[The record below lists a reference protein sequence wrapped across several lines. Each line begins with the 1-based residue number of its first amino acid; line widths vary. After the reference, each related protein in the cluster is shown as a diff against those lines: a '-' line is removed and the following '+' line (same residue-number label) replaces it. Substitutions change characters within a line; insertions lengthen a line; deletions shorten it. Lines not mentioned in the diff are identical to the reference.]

1 MKKKI
6 KFALIGCA
14 GFIAKKHVSVVK
26 KINGDLILALDKHDN
41 VGYLD
46 TYFPQCIF
54 LKRENIFFKKV
65 KEMKIDYVIICSP
78 NYLHYKHIVSS
89 LKSNSNVI
97 CEKPTVLNIADL
109 KKIQKLEINTNKKC
123 YSLFQLRY
131 NTSLIKLKNKIKKF
145 GETNKQLSVEIN
157 YNTPRGNWY
166 QSSWKSSS
174 RLSGGLIYN
183 IGVHF
188 FDMISWF
195 FGESIY
201 NSIYISDKDII
212 KGKTTF
218 NKAIVKWKLSTKFK
232 KKINNSSFDRY
243 IKFDSKKIN
252 FTKKFNDLHLKA
264 YKNIIK
270 GKGIKTMHIVTTF
283 ENLEKLKNV

>member
-1 MKKKI
+1 MKRKK

-14 GFIAKKHVSVVK
+14 GFIAKKHVSIIK
-26 KINGDLILALDKHDN
+26 KINGELILALDKHDN

-46 TYFPQCIF
+46 AYFPECIF
-54 LKRENIFFKKV
+54 LKRENIFFKKI
-65 KEMKIDYVIICSP
+65 KEMKLDYVVICSP
-78 NYLHYKHIVSS
+78 NYLHFKHINLS

-97 CEKPTVLNIADL
+97 CEKPTVLNITDL
-109 KKIQKLEINTNKKC
+109 KKIQKLEKKTNKKC

-131 NTSLIKLKNKIKKF
+131 NTNLINLKNKIKKL
-145 GETNKQLSVEIN
+145 GKKNKPLNIEIS

-166 QSSWKSSS
+166 QSSWKSNKK
-174 RLSGGLIYN
+174 LSGGLIYN

-195 FGESIY
+195 FGKSII
-201 NSIYISDKDII
+201 NIIHINDKDIV
-212 KGKTTF
+212 KGETTF

-243 IKFDSKKIN
+243 IKFNSKTIN
-252 FTKKFNDLHLKA
+252 FTKNFNDLHFRA
-264 YKNIIK
+264 YKNIII
-270 GKGIKTMHIVTTF
+270 GKGIKTMDILTTF
-283 ENLEKLKNV
+283 RNLEKLKK